1 MIKDVKIINQ
11 VLDNQ
16 TEHIKRTTYHNE
28 MRFIQGK
35 QSWFNIQKAMNIT
48 HYVNR
53 LKMKTHVILSIHAKK
68 PSDKIQHL
76 LMIKHYL

>member
-48 HYVNR
+48 HYCQQTKDENSR
-53 LKMKTHVILSIHAKK
+53 DLINTCKKTI
-68 PSDKIQHL
+68 
-76 LMIKHYL
+76 